1 MSKNIQLPESV
12 LRDLYMLT
20 TALADYELDNNTR
33 NIADRLETLVYEKLE
48 AFEKRQL
55 YTAYKNAP
63 NPKDRVLAY
72 HKYLDF
78 VNLKDEL
85 N

>member
-33 NIADRLETLVYEKLE
+33 DISSRLETLVYEKLE

-55 YTAYKNAP
+55 FTAYKNAP
-63 NPKDRVLAY
+63 NSKEKVIAY
-72 HKYLDF
+72 RKYLDF

-85 N
+85 Y